1 MHLSIIKKT
10 VLSLTLALGL
20 VSGSVVAFA
29 APSQIIIPEKSADTA
44 SVQVINEG
52 KTTRIIGVEGEKAPS
67 KIIIPGKSANAA
79 SAQVIDDGNKTI
91 IIGVEGEKAPSEVI
105 IPGTSTVVVRSTASN
120 ATPSIATRSNSTASS
135 SRGGSSS
142 SRGGSSSSRG
152 GSSSSSRS
160 GSSRAVTA
168 TTVPTNTPASN
179 YGPAP
184 SNTTAPAANVGPAAG
199 NTNVSTKGD
208 VTAAKRGKLNVP
220 KTADASAMGLYAAL
234 LGLSTVA
241 GAFVIAT
248 KKKEN

>member
-29 APSQIIIPEKSADTA
+29 APSQIIIPGKSADAA
-44 SVQVINEG
+44 SAQVINEG
-52 KTTRIIGVEGEKAPS
+52 KITRIIG
-67 KIIIPGKSANAA
+67 I
-79 SAQVIDDGNKTI
+79 
-91 IIGVEGEKAPSEVI
+91 EGEKAPSEII
-105 IPGTSTVVVRSTASN
+105 IPGTSTVVVRSTVSN
-120 ATPSIATRSNSTASS
+120 ATPSMATRSNSTA
-135 SRGGSSS
+135 
-142 SRGGSSSSRG
+142 SSSRG

-184 SNTTAPAANVGPAAG
+184 SNTPAPSANVGPAAG
-199 NTNVSTKGD
+199 NTNVTTKGD

-220 KTADASAMGLYAAL
+220 KTADASAMGLYATL

>member
-20 VSGSVVAFA
+20 VSGSIVAFA

-91 IIGVEGEKAPSEVI
+91 IIGVEGEKAPSKII

-142 SRGGSSSSRG
+142 SRGGSSSS
-152 GSSSSSRS
+152 SRS
-160 GSSRAVTA
+160 GSSRSVTA
-168 TTVPTNTPASN
+168 TTAPVNTPAPN

-184 SNTTAPAANVGPAAG
+184 TSTPAPAANVGPAAG
-199 NTNVSTKGD
+199 NTKVTTKGD

>member
-29 APSQIIIPEKSADTA
+29 APSQIIIPEKSADAA

-67 KIIIPGKSANAA
+67 KIIIPG
-79 SAQVIDDGNKTI
+79 
-91 IIGVEGEKAPSEVI
+91 
-105 IPGTSTVVVRSTASN
+105 TSTVVVRSTASN
-120 ATPSIATRSNSTASS
+120 ATPSIATYSNSTASS
-135 SRGGSSS
+135 SRGGSS
-142 SRGGSSSSRG
+142 RGG
-152 GSSSSSRS
+152 SSRS

-184 SNTTAPAANVGPAAG
+184 SNTPAPAANVGPAAG

-208 VTAAKRGKLNVP
+208 VTAAKRGKFNVP

>member
-91 IIGVEGEKAPSEVI
+91 IIGIEGEKAPSKII

-120 ATPSIATRSNSTASS
+120 ATPSVATYSNSTASS
-135 SRGGSSS
+135 SRGGSS
-142 SRGGSSSSRG
+142 RGGS
-152 GSSSSSRS
+152 SSSSSRS

-184 SNTTAPAANVGPAAG
+184 SNTPAPAANVGPAAG

>member
-20 VSGSVVAFA
+20 VSGSIVAFA

-67 KIIIPGKSANAA
+67 KIIIPGKPADAA
-79 SAQVIDDGNKTI
+79 SAQVINEGDVTR
-91 IIGVEGEKAPSEVI
+91 IIGIEGEKAPSKII

-120 ATPSIATRSNSTASS
+120 ATPSIATYSNSTASS
-135 SRGGSSS
+135 SRGG
-142 SRGGSSSSRG
+142 SSRG

-184 SNTTAPAANVGPAAG
+184 SNTPAPATNVGPAAG

>member
-1 MHLSIIKKT
+1 MHLPIIKKT

-29 APSQIIIPEKSADTA
+29 APSQIIVPGKSADAA
-44 SVQVINEG
+44 SAQVINEG
-52 KTTRIIGVEGEKAPS
+52 KITRIIG
-67 KIIIPGKSANAA
+67 I
-79 SAQVIDDGNKTI
+79 
-91 IIGVEGEKAPSEVI
+91 EGEKAPSEII

-120 ATPSIATRSNSTASS
+120 ATPSTATRSNSTA
-135 SRGGSSS
+135 
-142 SRGGSSSSRG
+142 SSSRG

-199 NTNVSTKGD
+199 NTKVTTKGD

>member
-20 VSGSVVAFA
+20 VSGSIVAFA
-29 APSQIIIPEKSADTA
+29 APSQIIIPGKPADAASA
-44 SVQVINEG
+44 QVINEG
-52 KTTRIIGVEGEKAPS
+52 DVTRIIGIEGEKAPS
-67 KIIIPGKSANAA
+67 KI
-79 SAQVIDDGNKTI
+79 
-91 IIGVEGEKAPSEVI
+91 I

-120 ATPSIATRSNSTASS
+120 ATPSIATRSNSTA
-135 SRGGSSS
+135 SS

>member
-1 MHLSIIKKT
+1 MHLPIIKKT

-29 APSQIIIPEKSADTA
+29 APSQIIVPGKSADAA
-44 SVQVINEG
+44 SAQVINEG
-52 KTTRIIGVEGEKAPS
+52 NVTRIIGIEGEKAPS
-67 KIIIPGKSANAA
+67 KI
-79 SAQVIDDGNKTI
+79 
-91 IIGVEGEKAPSEVI
+91 I

-120 ATPSIATRSNSTASS
+120 ATPSIATYSNSTASS
-135 SRGGSSS
+135 SRGG
-142 SRGGSSSSRG
+142 SSRG

-168 TTVPTNTPASN
+168 TTAPTNTPAQN

-184 SNTTAPAANVGPAAG
+184 TNTSAPATNVGPAAG

>member
-20 VSGSVVAFA
+20 VSGSIVAFA
-29 APSQIIIPEKSADTA
+29 APSQIIIPGKPADAASA
-44 SVQVINEG
+44 QVINEG
-52 KTTRIIGVEGEKAPS
+52 KTTRVIGIEGEKAPSEIIVPGKSADAASAQVINEGNVTRIIGIEGEKAPS
-67 KIIIPGKSANAA
+67 KI
-79 SAQVIDDGNKTI
+79 
-91 IIGVEGEKAPSEVI
+91 I

-120 ATPSIATRSNSTASS
+120 ATPSIATYSNST
-135 SRGGSSS
+135 SSS
-142 SRGGSSSSRG
+142 SRGGSSRG
-152 GSSSSSRS
+152 GSSSSSSRS

-184 SNTTAPAANVGPAAG
+184 SNTPAPAANVGPAAG

>member
-20 VSGSVVAFA
+20 VSGSIVAFA
-29 APSQIIIPEKSADTA
+29 APSQIIIPGKPADAASA
-44 SVQVINEG
+44 QVINEG
-52 KTTRIIGVEGEKAPS
+52 DVTRIIGIEGEKAPS
-67 KIIIPGKSANAA
+67 KI
-79 SAQVIDDGNKTI
+79 
-91 IIGVEGEKAPSEVI
+91 I

-120 ATPSIATRSNSTASS
+120 ATPSIATYSNSTASS
-135 SRGGSSS
+135 SRG
-142 SRGGSSSSRG
+142 
-152 GSSSSSRS
+152 SSSRS

-184 SNTTAPAANVGPAAG
+184 SNTPAPAANVGPAAG

>member
-29 APSQIIIPEKSADTA
+29 APSQIIVPGKSADAA
-44 SVQVINEG
+44 SAQVINEG
-52 KTTRIIGVEGEKAPS
+52 KITRIIG
-67 KIIIPGKSANAA
+67 I
-79 SAQVIDDGNKTI
+79 
-91 IIGVEGEKAPSEVI
+91 EGEKAPSEII

-120 ATPSIATRSNSTASS
+120 ATPSTATRSNSTA
-135 SRGGSSS
+135 
-142 SRGGSSSSRG
+142 SSSRG

-168 TTVPTNTPASN
+168 TTAPTNTPAQN

-184 SNTTAPAANVGPAAG
+184 SNTSAPATNVGPAAG

>member
-29 APSQIIIPEKSADTA
+29 APSQIIIPGKPADAASA
-44 SVQVINEG
+44 QVINEG
-52 KTTRIIGVEGEKAPS
+52 NVTRIIGIEGEKAPS
-67 KIIIPGKSANAA
+67 KI
-79 SAQVIDDGNKTI
+79 
-91 IIGVEGEKAPSEVI
+91 I

-120 ATPSIATRSNSTASS
+120 ATPSIATRSNSTA
-135 SRGGSSS
+135 SS

-199 NTNVSTKGD
+199 NTKVTTKGD

>member
-29 APSQIIIPEKSADTA
+29 APSQIIIPGKSADAA
-44 SVQVINEG
+44 SAQVINEG
-52 KTTRIIGVEGEKAPS
+52 KITRIIG
-67 KIIIPGKSANAA
+67 I
-79 SAQVIDDGNKTI
+79 
-91 IIGVEGEKAPSEVI
+91 EGEKAPSEII
-105 IPGTSTVVVRSTASN
+105 IPGTSTVVVRSTVSN
-120 ATPSIATRSNSTASS
+120 ATPSMATRSNSTASS

-142 SRGGSSSSRG
+142 S
-152 GSSSSSRS
+152 SRS
-160 GSSRAVTA
+160 VSSRAVTA
-168 TTVPTNTPASN
+168 TTVPTNTPA
-179 YGPAP
+179 P
-184 SNTTAPAANVGPAAG
+184 SANVGPAAG
-199 NTNVSTKGD
+199 NTNVTTKGD

>member
-29 APSQIIIPEKSADTA
+29 APSQIIIPGKSADAA
-44 SVQVINEG
+44 SAQVINEG
-52 KTTRIIGVEGEKAPS
+52 KITRIIG
-67 KIIIPGKSANAA
+67 I
-79 SAQVIDDGNKTI
+79 
-91 IIGVEGEKAPSEVI
+91 EGEKAPSEII
-105 IPGTSTVVVRSTASN
+105 IPGTSTVVVRSTVSN
-120 ATPSIATRSNSTASS
+120 ATPSMATRSNSTA
-135 SRGGSSS
+135 
-142 SRGGSSSSRG
+142 SSSRG

-184 SNTTAPAANVGPAAG
+184 SNTTAPAGNVGPAAG

>member
-29 APSQIIIPEKSADTA
+29 APSQIIIPGKPADAASA
-44 SVQVINEG
+44 QVINEG
-52 KTTRIIGVEGEKAPS
+52 DVTRIIGIEGEKAPS
-67 KIIIPGKSANAA
+67 K
-79 SAQVIDDGNKTI
+79 
-91 IIGVEGEKAPSEVI
+91 VI

-142 SRGGSSSSRG
+142 S
-152 GSSSSSRS
+152 SRS

-184 SNTTAPAANVGPAAG
+184 SNTPAPAANVGPAAG

>member
-20 VSGSVVAFA
+20 VSGSIVAFA
-29 APSQIIIPEKSADTA
+29 APSQIIIPGKPADAASA
-44 SVQVINEG
+44 QVINEG
-52 KTTRIIGVEGEKAPS
+52 DVTRIIGIEGEKAPS
-67 KIIIPGKSANAA
+67 KI
-79 SAQVIDDGNKTI
+79 
-91 IIGVEGEKAPSEVI
+91 I

-120 ATPSIATRSNSTASS
+120 ATPSIATYSNSTA
-135 SRGGSSS
+135 
-142 SRGGSSSSRG
+142 SSSRG

-184 SNTTAPAANVGPAAG
+184 SNTTAPAANVDPAAG
-199 NTNVSTKGD
+199 NTKVTTKGD

>member
-67 KIIIPGKSANAA
+67 QIIVPGKSADAA
-79 SAQVIDDGNKTI
+79 SAQVINEGKITR
-91 IIGVEGEKAPSEVI
+91 IIGIEGEKAPSKVI

-120 ATPSIATRSNSTASS
+120 ATPSIATYSNSTASS
-135 SRGGSSS
+135 SRGGSS
-142 SRGGSSSSRG
+142 RGGS
-152 GSSSSSRS
+152 SSSSSRS

-168 TTVPTNTPASN
+168 TTAPTNTPAPN

-184 SNTTAPAANVGPAAG
+184 SNTLAPAANVGPAAG

>member
-29 APSQIIIPEKSADTA
+29 APSQIIIPGKSADAA
-44 SVQVINEG
+44 SAQVINEG
-52 KTTRIIGVEGEKAPS
+52 KITRIIG
-67 KIIIPGKSANAA
+67 I
-79 SAQVIDDGNKTI
+79 
-91 IIGVEGEKAPSEVI
+91 EGEKAPSEII
-105 IPGTSTVVVRSTASN
+105 IPGTSTVVVRSTVSN
-120 ATPSIATRSNSTASS
+120 ATPSMATRSNSTASS

-142 SRGGSSSSRG
+142 S
-152 GSSSSSRS
+152 SRS
-160 GSSRAVTA
+160 GSSRTVTA
-168 TTVPTNTPASN
+168 TTAPTNTPASN

-184 SNTTAPAANVGPAAG
+184 SNTTAPSANVGPAAG
-199 NTNVSTKGD
+199 NTNVTTKGD

>member
-20 VSGSVVAFA
+20 VSGSIVAFA
-29 APSQIIIPEKSADTA
+29 APSQIIIPGKPADAASA
-44 SVQVINEG
+44 QVINEG
-52 KTTRIIGVEGEKAPS
+52 DVTRIIGIEGEKAPS
-67 KIIIPGKSANAA
+67 KI
-79 SAQVIDDGNKTI
+79 
-91 IIGVEGEKAPSEVI
+91 I

-120 ATPSIATRSNSTASS
+120 ATPSIATYSNSTA
-135 SRGGSSS
+135 
-142 SRGGSSSSRG
+142 SSSRG

-184 SNTTAPAANVGPAAG
+184 SNTPAPATNVGPAAG
-199 NTNVSTKGD
+199 NTSVSTKGD

-220 KTADASAMGLYAAL
+220 KTADASAMGLYATL

>member
-67 KIIIPGKSANAA
+67 KIIIPGKPANAA

-91 IIGVEGEKAPSEVI
+91 IIGIEGEKAPSKII

-120 ATPSIATRSNSTASS
+120 ATPSVATYSNSTASS
-135 SRGGSSS
+135 SRGGSS
-142 SRGGSSSSRG
+142 RGGS
-152 GSSSSSRS
+152 SSSSSRS

-184 SNTTAPAANVGPAAG
+184 SNTPAPAANVGPAAG

>member
-44 SVQVINEG
+44 NVQVINEG

-135 SRGGSSS
+135 SRGGSS
-142 SRGGSSSSRG
+142 RG

-184 SNTTAPAANVGPAAG
+184 SNTPAPAANVGPAAG

>member
-20 VSGSVVAFA
+20 VSGSIVAFA
-29 APSQIIIPEKSADTA
+29 APSQIIIPGKPADAASA
-44 SVQVINEG
+44 QVINEG
-52 KTTRIIGVEGEKAPS
+52 DVTRIIGIEGEKAPS
-67 KIIIPGKSANAA
+67 KI
-79 SAQVIDDGNKTI
+79 
-91 IIGVEGEKAPSEVI
+91 I

-120 ATPSIATRSNSTASS
+120 ATPSIATRSNSTA
-135 SRGGSSS
+135 SS

-199 NTNVSTKGD
+199 NTKVTTKGD

>member
-29 APSQIIIPEKSADTA
+29 APSQIIIPGKSADAA
-44 SVQVINEG
+44 SAQVINEG
-52 KTTRIIGVEGEKAPS
+52 KITRIIG
-67 KIIIPGKSANAA
+67 I
-79 SAQVIDDGNKTI
+79 
-91 IIGVEGEKAPSEVI
+91 EGEKAPSEII

-120 ATPSIATRSNSTASS
+120 ATPSTATRSNSTA
-135 SRGGSSS
+135 
-142 SRGGSSSSRG
+142 SSSRG

-168 TTVPTNTPASN
+168 TTAPTNTPAQN

-184 SNTTAPAANVGPAAG
+184 SNTSAPATNVGPAAG

>member
-20 VSGSVVAFA
+20 VSGSIVAFA
-29 APSQIIIPEKSADTA
+29 APSQIIIPGKPADAASA
-44 SVQVINEG
+44 QVINEG
-52 KTTRIIGVEGEKAPS
+52 NITRIIGIEGEKAPS
-67 KIIIPGKSANAA
+67 KI
-79 SAQVIDDGNKTI
+79 
-91 IIGVEGEKAPSEVI
+91 I

-120 ATPSIATRSNSTASS
+120 ATPSIATYSNSTA
-135 SRGGSSS
+135 
-142 SRGGSSSSRG
+142 SSSRG

-184 SNTTAPAANVGPAAG
+184 SNTPAPAANVGPAAG

>member
-29 APSQIIIPEKSADTA
+29 APSQIIVPGKPADAASA
-44 SVQVINEG
+44 QVINEG
-52 KTTRIIGVEGEKAPS
+52 NVTRIIGIEGEKAPS
-67 KIIIPGKSANAA
+67 KI
-79 SAQVIDDGNKTI
+79 
-91 IIGVEGEKAPSEVI
+91 I

-135 SRGGSSS
+135 SRGGSS
-142 SRGGSSSSRG
+142 RGG
-152 GSSSSSRS
+152 SSRS

-168 TTVPTNTPASN
+168 TTAPTNTPAPN

-184 SNTTAPAANVGPAAG
+184 TNTSAPATNVGPAAG

>member
-29 APSQIIIPEKSADTA
+29 APSQIIVPGKPADAASA
-44 SVQVINEG
+44 QVINEG
-52 KTTRIIGVEGEKAPS
+52 DVTRIIGIEGEKAPS
-67 KIIIPGKSANAA
+67 K
-79 SAQVIDDGNKTI
+79 
-91 IIGVEGEKAPSEVI
+91 VI

-135 SRGGSSS
+135 RGGS
-142 SRGGSSSSRG
+142 
-152 GSSSSSRS
+152 SSSSSRS

-184 SNTTAPAANVGPAAG
+184 SNTPAPAANVGPAAG

>member
-1 MHLSIIKKT
+1 MHLPIIKKT

-29 APSQIIIPEKSADTA
+29 APSQIIVPGKSADAA
-44 SVQVINEG
+44 SAQVINEG
-52 KTTRIIGVEGEKAPS
+52 KITRIIG
-67 KIIIPGKSANAA
+67 I
-79 SAQVIDDGNKTI
+79 
-91 IIGVEGEKAPSEVI
+91 EGEKAPSEII

-120 ATPSIATRSNSTASS
+120 ATPSTATRSNSTA
-135 SRGGSSS
+135 
-142 SRGGSSSSRG
+142 SSSRG

-168 TTVPTNTPASN
+168 TTAPTNTPAQN

-184 SNTTAPAANVGPAAG
+184 SNTSAPATNVGPAAG

-234 LGLSTVA
+234 LGFSTVA

>member
-29 APSQIIIPEKSADTA
+29 APSQIIIPGKPADAASA
-44 SVQVINEG
+44 QVINEG
-52 KTTRIIGVEGEKAPS
+52 DVTRIIGIEGEKAPS
-67 KIIIPGKSANAA
+67 KI
-79 SAQVIDDGNKTI
+79 
-91 IIGVEGEKAPSEVI
+91 I

-120 ATPSIATRSNSTASS
+120 ATPSIATRSNSTA
-135 SRGGSSS
+135 
-142 SRGGSSSSRG
+142 SSSRG

-199 NTNVSTKGD
+199 NTKVTTKGD

>member
-20 VSGSVVAFA
+20 VSGSIVAFA
-29 APSQIIIPEKSADTA
+29 APSQIIIPGKPADAASA
-44 SVQVINEG
+44 QVINEG
-52 KTTRIIGVEGEKAPS
+52 DVTRIIGIEGEKAPS
-67 KIIIPGKSANAA
+67 KIIIPG
-79 SAQVIDDGNKTI
+79 T
-91 IIGVEGEKAPSEVI
+91 
-105 IPGTSTVVVRSTASN
+105 TTVVVRSTASN
-120 ATPSIATRSNSTASS
+120 ATPSIATYSNST
-135 SRGGSSS
+135 
-142 SRGGSSSSRG
+142 SSSSRG

-160 GSSRAVTA
+160 GSSRSVTA

-184 SNTTAPAANVGPAAG
+184 TSTPTPAANVGPAANLGPAAG

>member
-1 MHLSIIKKT
+1 MHLPIIKKT

-29 APSQIIIPEKSADTA
+29 APSQIIVPGKSADAA
-44 SVQVINEG
+44 SAQVINEG
-52 KTTRIIGVEGEKAPS
+52 KITRIIG
-67 KIIIPGKSANAA
+67 I
-79 SAQVIDDGNKTI
+79 
-91 IIGVEGEKAPSEVI
+91 EGEKAPSEII

-120 ATPSIATRSNSTASS
+120 ATPSTATRSNSTA
-135 SRGGSSS
+135 
-142 SRGGSSSSRG
+142 SSSRG

-168 TTVPTNTPASN
+168 TTAPTNTPAPN

-184 SNTTAPAANVGPAAG
+184 TNTSAPATNVGPAAG

>member
-29 APSQIIIPEKSADTA
+29 APSQIIIPGKPADAASA
-44 SVQVINEG
+44 QVIDEG
-52 KTTRIIGVEGEKAPS
+52 NKTIIIGIEGEKAPS
-67 KIIIPGKSANAA
+67 K
-79 SAQVIDDGNKTI
+79 VI
-91 IIGVEGEKAPSEVI
+91 V
-105 IPGTSTVVVRSTASN
+105 PGTSTVVVRSTASN
-120 ATPSIATRSNSTASS
+120 ATPSIATYSNSTA
-135 SRGGSSS
+135 SS

-184 SNTTAPAANVGPAAG
+184 SNTTAPAANVGPVAG
-199 NTNVSTKGD
+199 NTNVTTKGD

>member
-91 IIGVEGEKAPSEVI
+91 IIGVEGEKAPSKII

-120 ATPSIATRSNSTASS
+120 ATPSIATYSNST
-135 SRGGSSS
+135 SSS
-142 SRGGSSSSRG
+142 SRGGSSRG
-152 GSSSSSRS
+152 GSSSNSSRS

-184 SNTTAPAANVGPAAG
+184 SNTPAPAANVGPAAG

>member
-20 VSGSVVAFA
+20 VSGSIVAFA
-29 APSQIIIPEKSADTA
+29 APSQIIIPGKPADAASA
-44 SVQVINEG
+44 QVINEG
-52 KTTRIIGVEGEKAPS
+52 DVTRIIAIEGEKAPS
-67 KIIIPGKSANAA
+67 KI
-79 SAQVIDDGNKTI
+79 
-91 IIGVEGEKAPSEVI
+91 I

-120 ATPSIATRSNSTASS
+120 ATPSIATYSNSTASS
-135 SRGGSSS
+135 SRGGSS
-142 SRGGSSSSRG
+142 RGGS
-152 GSSSSSRS
+152 SSSSSRS

-184 SNTTAPAANVGPAAG
+184 SNTPAANVGPAAG

>member
-67 KIIIPGKSANAA
+67 KIIIPG
-79 SAQVIDDGNKTI
+79 
-91 IIGVEGEKAPSEVI
+91 
-105 IPGTSTVVVRSTASN
+105 TSTVVVRSTASN
-120 ATPSIATRSNSTASS
+120 ATPSIATYSNSTASS
-135 SRGGSSS
+135 SRGG
-142 SRGGSSSSRG
+142 SSRG

-199 NTNVSTKGD
+199 NTNVTTKGD

>member
-1 MHLSIIKKT
+1 MQYKCKYYTACTSLENIKF
-10 VLSLTLALGL
+10 S
-20 VSGSVVAFA
+20 
-29 APSQIIIPEKSADTA
+29 PSQIIIPGKPADAASA
-44 SVQVINEG
+44 QVINEG
-52 KTTRIIGVEGEKAPS
+52 DVTRIIGIEGEKAPS
-67 KIIIPGKSANAA
+67 KI
-79 SAQVIDDGNKTI
+79 
-91 IIGVEGEKAPSEVI
+91 I

-120 ATPSIATRSNSTASS
+120 ATPSIATRSNSTA
-135 SRGGSSS
+135 SS

>member
-20 VSGSVVAFA
+20 VSGSIVAFA
-29 APSQIIIPEKSADTA
+29 APSQIIVPGKPADAASA
-44 SVQVINEG
+44 QVINEG
-52 KTTRIIGVEGEKAPS
+52 NVTRIIGIEGEKAPS
-67 KIIIPGKSANAA
+67 KI
-79 SAQVIDDGNKTI
+79 
-91 IIGVEGEKAPSEVI
+91 I

-120 ATPSIATRSNSTASS
+120 ATPSIATYSNSTASS
-135 SRGGSSS
+135 SRGG
-142 SRGGSSSSRG
+142 SSRG

-168 TTVPTNTPASN
+168 TTAPTNTPAPN

-184 SNTTAPAANVGPAAG
+184 SNTSAPATNVGPAAG

>member
-29 APSQIIIPEKSADTA
+29 APSQIIIPGKSADAA
-44 SVQVINEG
+44 SAQVINEG
-52 KTTRIIGVEGEKAPS
+52 KITRIIG
-67 KIIIPGKSANAA
+67 I
-79 SAQVIDDGNKTI
+79 
-91 IIGVEGEKAPSEVI
+91 EGEKAPSEII
-105 IPGTSTVVVRSTASN
+105 IPGTSTVVVRSTVSN
-120 ATPSIATRSNSTASS
+120 ATPSMATRSNSTA
-135 SRGGSSS
+135 
-142 SRGGSSSSRG
+142 SSSRG

-184 SNTTAPAANVGPAAG
+184 SNTPAPSANVGPAAG
-199 NTNVSTKGD
+199 NTNVTTKGD

>member
-20 VSGSVVAFA
+20 VSGSIVAFA
-29 APSQIIIPEKSADTA
+29 APSQIIIPGKPADAASA
-44 SVQVINEG
+44 QVINEG
-52 KTTRIIGVEGEKAPS
+52 NITRIIGIEGEKAPS
-67 KIIIPGKSANAA
+67 KI
-79 SAQVIDDGNKTI
+79 
-91 IIGVEGEKAPSEVI
+91 I

-120 ATPSIATRSNSTASS
+120 ATPSIATYSNSTASS
-135 SRGGSSS
+135 SRGGSS
-142 SRGGSSSSRG
+142 RDG
-152 GSSSSSRS
+152 SSRS

-184 SNTTAPAANVGPAAG
+184 SNTPAPAANVGPAAG

>member
-20 VSGSVVAFA
+20 VSGSIVAFA
-29 APSQIIIPEKSADTA
+29 APSQIIIPGKPADAASA
-44 SVQVINEG
+44 QVINEG
-52 KTTRIIGVEGEKAPS
+52 DVTRIIGIEGEKAPS
-67 KIIIPGKSANAA
+67 KI
-79 SAQVIDDGNKTI
+79 
-91 IIGVEGEKAPSEVI
+91 I

-120 ATPSIATRSNSTASS
+120 ATPSIATYSNSTA
-135 SRGGSSS
+135 
-142 SRGGSSSSRG
+142 SSSRG

-168 TTVPTNTPASN
+168 TTAPTNTPAQN

-184 SNTTAPAANVGPAAG
+184 TNTSAPATNVGPAAG

>member
-1 MHLSIIKKT
+1 MHLSVIKKT

-29 APSQIIIPEKSADTA
+29 APSQIIIPGKSADAA
-44 SVQVINEG
+44 SAQVINEG
-52 KTTRIIGVEGEKAPS
+52 KITRIIG
-67 KIIIPGKSANAA
+67 I
-79 SAQVIDDGNKTI
+79 
-91 IIGVEGEKAPSEVI
+91 EGEKAPSEII
-105 IPGTSTVVVRSTASN
+105 IPGTSTVVVRSTVSN
-120 ATPSIATRSNSTASS
+120 ATPSMATRSNSTA
-135 SRGGSSS
+135 
-142 SRGGSSSSRG
+142 SSSRG

-184 SNTTAPAANVGPAAG
+184 SNTPAPSANVGPAAG
-199 NTNVSTKGD
+199 NTNVTTKGD